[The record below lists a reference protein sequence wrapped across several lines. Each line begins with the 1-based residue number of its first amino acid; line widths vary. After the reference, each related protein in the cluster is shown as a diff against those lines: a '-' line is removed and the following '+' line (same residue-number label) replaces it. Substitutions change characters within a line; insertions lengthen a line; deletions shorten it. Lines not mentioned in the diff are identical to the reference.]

1 MPVQITHGRKAA
13 VVAGHPLASAVALD
27 MLRAGGNTVDAAVAG
42 AAVLAVV
49 LPHACSLGGD
59 CFALVH
65 DDGRLYGMNGSGLSP
80 AGLPANARG
89 EQLARGPLS
98 CSTPGVV
105 GAWEAMHRR
114 FGTMPW
120 ADVLGPAITMARDGV
135 PASSEFA
142 AGSRDYLT
150 ELRAD
155 PGCSE
160 LFLKDGEPWRSGE
173 VLRQPALAQTLENI
187 AANGADEFYHGWI
200 AGHLCDT
207 VAELG
212 GALAPEDLAAYAPL
226 WVDPLHYE
234 YRGHKVCVMPPN
246 SYGLAML
253 LQLAALQGTRLQD
266 QQLGSVE
273 RLRLLIKAAEA
284 AFRVAR
290 PLLADPGVVAS
301 RLADALGPSMIA
313 DLRAALDRE
322 PAGVADAPRGLGTAV
337 LSVADGDR
345 NGVTIVQSIFAPFGS
360 CVADRTTGIV
370 LNNRLLGFS
379 QVPGHPNRAAPGK
392 RPAHTLNPVMV
403 FEGGKLRFL
412 LGTPGGSGQTI
423 TLTQVLTNMLD
434 LGLDLKDAI
443 AAARWSMDLQ
453 GNFTLEHDMDPD
465 LPARLAVV
473 GVAARMAT
481 KTQRYFFGSAECIA
495 IDASGGLT
503 AAADFRREAAAAA
516 G

>member
-1 MPVQITHGRKAA
+1 MTVQIAHGRSAA
-13 VVAGHPLASAVALD
+13 AVAGHPRASAAALEI
-27 MLRAGGNTVDAAVAG
+27 LRAGGNTVDAAVAG
-42 AAVLAVV
+42 AAALAVV
-49 LPHACSLGGD
+49 LPHASTLGGD

-65 DDGRLYGMNGSGLSP
+65 DSGELYGINGSGRSP
-80 AGLPANARG
+80 AGLPANTRG
-89 EQLARGPLS
+89 EQLARGALS

-120 ADVLGPAITMARDGV
+120 AEVLGPAIAMARDGV
-135 PASSEFA
+135 AASSEFA
-142 AGSRDYLT
+142 AATRDYLT

-155 PGCSE
+155 LGCNE
-160 LFLKDGEPWRSGE
+160 LFLKDGEPWRSGDR
-173 VLRQPALAQTLENI
+173 LRQPALAQTLDSI

-212 GALAPEDLAAYAPL
+212 GALAPDDLSFYEPL

-253 LQLAALQGTRLQD
+253 LQLAALQEMRLSD

-273 RLRLLIKAAEA
+273 RLRLLMRAAEA
-284 AFRVAR
+284 AFQVAR
-290 PLLADPGVVAS
+290 PLLADPAVVAD
-301 RLADALGPSMIA
+301 RLAGALGPCMIA
-313 DLRAALDRE
+313 NLRAAMQCELV
-322 PAGVADAPRGLGTAV
+322 GVADAPRGHGTAV
-337 LSVADGDR
+337 ISVADGDR

-379 QVPGHPNRAAPGK
+379 QVPGHPNRAAPSK
-392 RPAHTLNPVMV
+392 RPAHTLNPVMA
-403 FEGGKLRFL
+403 FKGGKLRFL

-434 LGLDLKDAI
+434 LGLDLKEAI

-481 KTQRYFFGSAECIA
+481 RTQRYFFGSAECIA
-495 IDASGGLT
+495 IDASGALT

-516 G
+516 C

>member
-1 MPVQITHGRKAA
+1 MTVHLAHGRTAA
-13 VVAGHPLASAVALD
+13 VVSGHAAASTAALEI
-27 MLRAGGNTVDAAVAG
+27 LRSGGNTVDAAIAG
-42 AAVLAVV
+42 AAALAVV
-49 LPHACSLGGD
+49 LPHACTLGGD
-59 CFALVH
+59 CFALLH
-65 DDGRLYGMNGSGLSP
+65 QDGKLYGINGSGRSP
-80 AGLPANARG
+80 AGLPANTRG

-120 ADVLGPAITMARDGV
+120 AEVLGPAVGMARDGV
-135 PASSEFA
+135 SVSSEFA
-142 AGSRDYLT
+142 AGTRDYLT

-160 LFLKDGEPWRSGE
+160 LFLNEGEPWRCGE
-173 VLRQPALAQTLENI
+173 ILRQPELAQTLDSI
-187 AANGADEFYHGWI
+187 ATNGADEFYHGWI

-212 GALAPEDLAAYAPL
+212 GALAPDDLSFYEPL
-226 WVDPLHYE
+226 WVDPLHHDYND
-234 YRGHKVCVMPPN
+234 HKVCVMPPN

-253 LQLAALQGTRLQD
+253 LQLAALQGMRLCE

-290 PLLADPGVVAS
+290 PLLADPTVVAD
-301 RLADALGPSMIA
+301 RLATALGPCMIA
-313 DLRAALDRE
+313 DLRAAMQRE
-322 PAGVADAPRGLGTAV
+322 PAGVADAPRSLGTAV
-337 LSVADGDR
+337 ISVADGDR

-360 CVADRTTGIV
+360 CVADQTTGII

-379 QVPGHPNRAAPGK
+379 QVPGHPNRAAPNK

-403 FEGGKLRFL
+403 FKGGKLRFL

-434 LGLDLKDAI
+434 LGLDLKEAI

-465 LPARLAVV
+465 LPARLAVA

-481 KTQRYFFGSAECIA
+481 RTQRYFFGSAECIA
-495 IDASGGLT
+495 IDGSGALT

-516 G
+516 C

>member
-1 MPVQITHGRKAA
+1 MPVQIAHGRKAA

-27 MLRAGGNTVDAAVAG
+27 IRRAGGTTVDAAVAG

-49 LPHACSLGGD
+49 LPHACTLGGD

-65 DDGRLYGMNGSGLSP
+65 AGGQLYGMNGSGLSP

-114 FGTMPW
+114 FGAMPW
-120 ADVLGPAITMARDGV
+120 AEVLGPAIAMARDGV
-135 PASSEFA
+135 SVSSEFV
-142 AGSRDYLT
+142 AGARDYVT
-150 ELRAD
+150 ELSAD

-160 LFLKDGEPWRSGE
+160 LFLKDGEPWHSGD
-173 VLRQPALAQTLENI
+173 VLRQPALAQTLESI
-187 AANGADEFYHGWI
+187 AANGADEFYHGWV

-212 GALAPEDLAAYAPL
+212 GALTPDDLALYEPL

-253 LQLAALQGTRLQD
+253 LQLAALHGTRLSA
-266 QQLGSVE
+266 LGSVE

-290 PLLADPGVVAS
+290 PVLADPAVVAG

-337 LSVADGDR
+337 ISVADGDR

-379 QVPGHPNRAAPGK
+379 QVPGHPNRAGPSK
-392 RPAHTLNPVMV
+392 RPAHTLNPVMA
-403 FEGGKLRFL
+403 FEDGKLRFL

-434 LGLDLKDAI
+434 LGLDLKEAI

-481 KTQRYFFGSAECIA
+481 RTQRYFFGSAECIA
-495 IDASGGLT
+495 IDATGALT
-503 AAADFRREAAAAA
+503 AAADFRREAAAVAC
-516 G
+516 